1 MNRKCRCQCS
11 ELSEKELLSLMTN
24 GCRRAVK
31 AAARR
36 YYESLYNTAL
46 AILSNPDSAR
56 MAAEK
61 SMEKSFGRLDEYNA
75 DESLL
80 FTWLRRR
87 LIADLF
93 NTSGSESVGDD

>member
-46 AILSNPDSAR
+46 AILASPESAR
-56 MAAEK
+56 IAAEK
-61 SMEKSFGRLDEYNA
+61 SLEKSLDRLAEYNA
-75 DESLL
+75 DESLF

-93 NTSGSESVGDD
+93 STSGSESAGDD

>member
-1 MNRKCRCQCS
+1 
-11 ELSEKELLSLMTN
+11 MTN

-46 AILSNPDSAR
+46 AILASPESAR
-56 MAAEK
+56 IAAEK
-61 SMEKSFGRLDEYNA
+61 SLEKSLDRLDEYNA

-93 NTSGSESVGDD
+93 STSGSESVGDD

>member
-1 MNRKCRCQCS
+1 MDKRCSCQCA
-11 ELSEKELLSLMTN
+11 ELTEKELLGLMSH

-46 AILSNPDSAR
+46 AILASPESAR

-93 NTSGSESVGDD
+93 STSGSESVGDD

>member
-36 YYESLYNTAL
+36 YYTSLYNTAL

-56 MAAEK
+56 IAAEK
-61 SMEKSFGRLDEYNA
+61 SLEKSLDRLDEYNA

-93 NTSGSESVGDD
+93 STSGSESVGDD